1 MNRPALM
8 VFLGVLELVALAY
21 FALVIWRAE
30 TLAAIL
36 MRGGYAARGWTLP
49 RLASR
54 LRVLGVVGAVV
65 AVAAVV
71 IAVTKVVG

>member
-30 TLAAIL
+30 ALAAIL
-36 MRGGYAARGWTLP
+36 LRGGYAAKGWTLP

-54 LRVLGVVGAVV
+54 LRLLGIVGVVV
-65 AVAAVV
+65 AVAAIV
-71 IAVTKVVG
+71 IALAKVAG